1 MRIYLDNCCYNR
13 LFDEKSQERVQ
24 AESDAIKNIL
34 IRSKEL
40 DNIVIGSEILI
51 SEIDRIKDTGKKL
64 SVISL
69 YTQVVTEM
77 ININAEI
84 FEYAKNLMEQANIK
98 QMDALHLSCAL
109 ISNADVFLTVDD
121 KLIKACKSLNLKMQ
135 VINPVILE
143 GDSL

>member
-13 LFDEKSQERVQ
+13 LFDEKSQDRVKV
-24 AESDAIKNIL
+24 ESKAIKNIL

-40 DNIVIGSEILI
+40 DNVVIGSEILI

-77 ININAEI
+77 VNVNAKI
-84 FEYAKNLMEQANIK
+84 FEYAKELMQQANIK

-109 ISNADVFLTVDD
+109 FSNSDVFLTVDD
-121 KLIKACKSLNLKMQ
+121 KLIKACKNLNLKVQ
-135 VINPVILE
+135 VINPVTLE

>member
-1 MRIYLDNCCYNR
+1 MIVWW
-13 LFDEKSQERVQ
+13 KSQDRVQ

-34 IRSKEL
+34 IRNKEL
-40 DNIVIGSEILI
+40 NNIVIGSEILI

-109 ISNADVFLTVDD
+109 FSNADVFLTVDD
-121 KLIKACKSLNLKMQ
+121 KLIKACKNLNLKVQ
-135 VINPVILE
+135 VINPVTLE
-143 GDSL
+143 GDSLW